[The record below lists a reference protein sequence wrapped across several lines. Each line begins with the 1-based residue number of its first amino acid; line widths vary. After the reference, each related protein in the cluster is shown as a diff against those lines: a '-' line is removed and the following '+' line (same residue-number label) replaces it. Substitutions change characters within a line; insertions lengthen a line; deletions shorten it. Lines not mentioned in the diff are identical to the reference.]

1 MGTCQL
7 VGLFPQLAQRD
18 ESQIKV
24 ITLMI
29 ERNCLSFTVRRE
41 SAKCHSGRSE
51 ESLRD
56 SVSTKFF
63 VVSLLRMTP
72 RSSVSV
78 WTPVIA
84 ILLIAAACKPIQ
96 SVKPFKSEAVT
107 GSCLQLMTFNI
118 RVGAGRDGLLTPVRY
133 LTSSKSKLKKI
144 ALAIKSLDPDII
156 ALQEVR
162 GTTQAEFLADS
173 LSMNYAYLS
182 HEDSRLEW
190 GLAVLSRFKITE
202 YHKKIIRYDRK
213 KPRIAL
219 VCTIELDDLSVT
231 IINVHFY
238 LGDYAEQV
246 AETIRLINTV
256 TGPVILMGDLNL
268 IDPDDGLVP
277 IKKKLVD
284 TCEMVHSEYSEEAK
298 EIGTYRFGSRR
309 LDYIFVDP
317 NYFSVL
323 EAGLA
328 PEQYRNASDHIGYFA
343 CVGSKSKERSLQ
355 KANPETRQKKV
366 KLPTSRGGGGVLE

>member
-1 MGTCQL
+1 
-7 VGLFPQLAQRD
+7 
-18 ESQIKV
+18 
-24 ITLMI
+24 MI
-29 ERNCLSFTVRRE
+29 DRNCRLIPLCRK
-41 SAKCHSGRSE
+41 SAKCHSERRE

-56 SVSTKFF
+56 SVSTGFF
-63 VVSLLRMTP
+63 VAPLRRMTP
-72 RSSVSV
+72 RSTVSV
-78 WTPVIA
+78 LTLVIV
-84 ILLIAAACKPIQ
+84 ILLIATSCKPPQ
-96 SVKPFKSEAVT
+96 SVRPSKSEVVT
-107 GSCLQLMTFNI
+107 GSCLQLMTYNI
-118 RVGAGRDGLLTPVRY
+118 RVGAGRDGLLTPVMY
-133 LTSSKSKLKKI
+133 LTSSKSKLEKI
-144 ALAIKSLDPDII
+144 ALTIKSLNPDII

-162 GTTQAEFLADS
+162 GTAQAEFLADY
-173 LSMNYAYLS
+173 LGINYAYLS

-190 GLAVLSRFKITE
+190 GLAVLSRFKIAE
-202 YHKKIIRYDRK
+202 YHQKIIRYDRK

-238 LGDYAEQV
+238 LGDYDEQV
-246 AETIRLINTV
+246 AETIRLINSV
-256 TGPVILMGDLNL
+256 SGPVILMGDLNL
-268 IDPDDGLVP
+268 IDPDDELAP

-284 TCEMVHSEYSEEAK
+284 TCEMVDSEYSREAK

-343 CVGSKSKERSLQ
+343 CVRSKNKESKLQ
-355 KANPETRQKKV
+355 EANPEIQQEKV
-366 KLPTSRGGGGVLE
+366 ELPTSHGAGGVWE

>member
-1 MGTCQL
+1 MIDRNYL
-7 VGLFPQLAQRD
+7 L
-18 ESQIKV
+18 
-24 ITLMI
+24 ITA
-29 ERNCLSFTVRRE
+29 CRE
-41 SAKCHSGRSE
+41 SAKCHSERSE

-56 SVSTKFF
+56 SVSTRFF
-63 VVSLLRMTP
+63 VTSLLRMTP
-72 RSSVSV
+72 RSTVSV
-78 WTPVIA
+78 WTLVII

-96 SVKPFKSEAVT
+96 SLRPFKSEGVT
-107 GSCLQLMTFNI
+107 GSCLQLMTYNI
-118 RVGAGRDGLLTPVRY
+118 RVGAGRGGLLTPVRY

-144 ALAIKSLDPDII
+144 ALTIKSLEPDII

-162 GTTQAEFLADS
+162 GSAQAEFLADY
-173 LSMNYAYLS
+173 LGMNYAYLS

-202 YHKKIIRYDRK
+202 YHKKFIRYDRK

-219 VCTIELDDLSVT
+219 VCTIGLDDLPLT

-238 LGDYAEQV
+238 LGDYDEQV
-246 AETIRLINTV
+246 AETIRLINSV
-256 TGPVILMGDLNL
+256 TGPVVLMGDLNL
-268 IDPDDGLVP
+268 IDPDTGLAP
-277 IKKKLVD
+277 IKTKLVD
-284 TCEMVHSEYSEEAK
+284 TCEMVDSEYSQEAK
-298 EIGTYRFGSRR
+298 ATGTYRFGSRR

-343 CVGSKSKERSLQ
+343 CVRPKSQ
-355 KANPETRQKKV
+355 TD
-366 KLPTSRGGGGVLE
+366 

>member
-1 MGTCQL
+1 
-7 VGLFPQLAQRD
+7 
-18 ESQIKV
+18 
-24 ITLMI
+24 MI
-29 ERNCLSFTVRRE
+29 DRNCRLIPVCRE
-41 SAKCHSGRSE
+41 SAECHSERRE

-56 SVSTKFF
+56 LLSARLF
-63 VVSLLRMTP
+63 VASLLRMTP
-72 RSSVSV
+72 RSTVSV
-78 WTPVIA
+78 WTLAMV
-84 ILLIAAACKPIQ
+84 ILLIATACKPIQ
-96 SVKPFKSEAVT
+96 SVKPFKSEAVP
-107 GSCLQLMTFNI
+107 GSCLQLMTYNI

-133 LTSSKSKLKKI
+133 LTSSRRKLEKI
-144 ALAIKSLDPDII
+144 ALAIKSLHPDII

-162 GTTQAEFLADS
+162 GTAQGEFLADY
-173 LSMNYAYLS
+173 LGMNYAYLS

-202 YHKKIIRYDRK
+202 YYKKVIRYDRK

-219 VCTIELDDLSVT
+219 VCTITLDDLPVT

-238 LGDYAEQV
+238 LGDYDEQV
-246 AETIRLINTV
+246 AETIRLINSV

-268 IDPDDGLVP
+268 IDPDAGLAP

-284 TCEMVHSEYSEEAK
+284 TCEMVDSEYSQEAN

-317 NYFSVL
+317 NYFSAV

-328 PEQYRNASDHIGYFA
+328 PEPYRNASDHLGYFA
-343 CVGSKSKERSLQ
+343 CVRPK
-355 KANPETRQKKV
+355 N
-366 KLPTSRGGGGVLE
+366 

>member
-1 MGTCQL
+1 MIDRNYL
-7 VGLFPQLAQRD
+7 L
-18 ESQIKV
+18 
-24 ITLMI
+24 ITA
-29 ERNCLSFTVRRE
+29 CRE
-41 SAKCHSGRSE
+41 SAKCHSERSE

-56 SVSTKFF
+56 SVSTRFF
-63 VVSLLRMTP
+63 VTSLLRMTP
-72 RSSVSV
+72 RSTVSV
-78 WTPVIA
+78 WTLVIV
-84 ILLIAAACKPIQ
+84 ILLIATACKPIQ
-96 SVKPFKSEAVT
+96 SVRPFKREVFTS
-107 GSCLQLMTFNI
+107 SCLQLMTYNI

-133 LTSSKSKLKKI
+133 LTSSKGKLKKI

-162 GTTQAEFLADS
+162 GTAQAEFLANY

-202 YHKKIIRYDRK
+202 YHKKFIRYDRK

-219 VCTIELDDLSVT
+219 VCTIGLDDLPLT

-238 LGDYAEQV
+238 LGDYDEQV
-246 AETIRLINTV
+246 AETIRLINSV
-256 TGPVILMGDLNL
+256 SGPVILMGDLNL
-268 IDPDDGLVP
+268 IDPDDELAP

-284 TCEMVHSEYSEEAK
+284 TCEMVDSEYSREAK

-343 CVGSKSKERSLQ
+343 CVRSKSKENDAQ
-355 KANPETRQKKV
+355 EANPEIRQEKV
-366 KLPTSRGGGGVLE
+366 ELPTSRGGGGVLE

>member
-1 MGTCQL
+1 MIDRNYL
-7 VGLFPQLAQRD
+7 L
-18 ESQIKV
+18 
-24 ITLMI
+24 ITA
-29 ERNCLSFTVRRE
+29 CRE
-41 SAKCHSGRSE
+41 SAKCHSERSE

-56 SVSTKFF
+56 SVSTRFF
-63 VVSLLRMTP
+63 VTSLLRMTP
-72 RSSVSV
+72 RSTVSV
-78 WTPVIA
+78 WTLVIV
-84 ILLIAAACKPIQ
+84 ILLIATACKPIQ
-96 SVKPFKSEAVT
+96 SVRPFKREVFTS
-107 GSCLQLMTFNI
+107 SCLQLMTYNI
-118 RVGAGRDGLLTPVRY
+118 RVGAGRDGLLTPARY

-162 GTTQAEFLADS
+162 GTAQAEFLANY

-202 YHKKIIRYDRK
+202 YHKRFIRYDRE

-219 VCTIELDDLSVT
+219 VCTIELDDLPVT

-238 LGDYAEQV
+238 LGDYDEQV
-246 AETIRLINTV
+246 AETIRLMSSV

-268 IDPDDGLVP
+268 IDPDDGLAP

-284 TCEMVHSEYSEEAK
+284 TCEMVDSEYSQEAK
-298 EIGTYRFGSRR
+298 EIGTHRFGSRR

-343 CVGSKSKERSLQ
+343 CVRPKNQ
-355 KANPETRQKKV
+355 TN
-366 KLPTSRGGGGVLE
+366 